1 VTGRGHVLYVTY
13 DGLLEP
19 LGQSQVVTYVERLA
33 RRTAMTVLSFEKPAD
48 LAHADAVQALAERL
62 RAAGVEWR
70 RLTYHKRPSLPAT
83 AWDVGQGIRAARA
96 VRRRRGTTVVHAR
109 GYVPSLMA
117 RALKRSHGV
126 RFLFDMRGFWADE
139 KVDGGHWS
147 RQSLPYR
154 LAKRWERVFF
164 EEADAIVSLTEAG
177 VKNFPS
183 LGYRIAPETLVD
195 VIPTCA
201 DLDAFA
207 PGPHDPALAR
217 RLGLGERLVIGYV
230 GTLSNWYLRHETLA
244 YLGRLVRALPN
255 ACVLFVTRED
265 HAALRRDGE
274 AAGIPAAAMV
284 LAAADFR
291 AMPAH
296 IRLMRLGVFLIK
308 PCFSKTGSAATR
320 LAEFL
325 GTGVPVVINDGIGD
339 SGRIVRDHD
348 VGIVL
353 PAATAEAFDASVPDV
368 RALIFDTGASDRCRA
383 TARRIFDVNDAVV
396 RYHALYDR
404 LGAGPRAA

>member
-1 VTGRGHVLYVTY
+1 MTRGHVLYVTY

-19 LGQSQVVTYVERLA
+19 LGQSQVLTYVERLA
-33 RRTAMTVLSFEKPAD
+33 RQTPMTVLSFEKPAD
-48 LAHADAVQALAERL
+48 LARADAVEAMHERL
-62 RAAGVEWR
+62 RIAGVEWC

-83 AWDVGQGIRAARA
+83 AWDIGQGVRVART

-109 GYVPSLMA
+109 GYVPSVIA

-126 RFLFDMRGFWADE
+126 KFLFDMRGFWADE

-147 RQSLPYR
+147 RTSLPYR

-183 LGYRIAPETLVD
+183 LGYRLQPGALID

-207 PGPHDPALAR
+207 PGPRDETLAR
-217 RLGLGERLVIGYV
+217 RLALGDRFVIGYV
-230 GTLSNWYLRHETLA
+230 GTLSSWYLRHETLA
-244 YLGRLVRALPN
+244 YLAQLARVMPR

-265 HAALRRDGE
+265 HGVLRRDAE
-274 AAGIPAAAMV
+274 RAGI
-284 LAAADFR
+284 AADAIVLTSAEFR
-291 AMPAH
+291 DMPAH
-296 IRLMRLGVFLIK
+296 MRLMRLGVFLIK
-308 PCFSKTGSAATR
+308 PCFSKTGSAATK

-339 SGRIVRDHD
+339 SGRIVRDFEVGVVLPGTTPDAFEASLPD
-348 VGIVL
+348 VG
-353 PAATAEAFDASVPDV
+353 
-368 RALIFDTGASDRCRA
+368 ALIADPRVADRCRT
-383 TARRIFDVNDAVV
+383 TARRIFDVNAGVA
-396 RYHALYDR
+396 RYQALYAR
-404 LGAGPRAA
+404 LGAGERAA

>member
-1 VTGRGHVLYVTY
+1 MTRGHVLYVTY

-19 LGQSQVVTYVERLA
+19 LGQSQVVAYVERLA

-48 LAHADAVQALAERL
+48 LARADAVRAMHERL

-83 AWDVGQGIRAARA
+83 AWDIGQGIRVARA
-96 VRRRRGTTVVHAR
+96 VRRARGTTVVHAR
-109 GYVPSLMA
+109 GYVPSMVA

-126 RFLFDMRGFWADE
+126 SFLFDMRGFWADE

-183 LGYRIAPETLVD
+183 LGYRLRPETLID

-201 DLDAFA
+201 DLDAFV
-207 PGPHDPALAR
+207 PGPRDEALAQ
-217 RLGLGERLVIGYV
+217 RLALGDRFVIGYV

-244 YLGRLVRALPN
+244 YLARLVRAVPR

-265 HAALRRDGE
+265 HGVLRRDAE
-274 AAGIPAAAMV
+274 RAGIPAGAIV
-284 LAAADFR
+284 LTSADFR
-291 AMPAH
+291 DMPAH
-296 IRLMRLGVFLIK
+296 LRLIRLGVFLIK

-339 SGRIVRDHD
+339 SGRIVRDHE
-348 VGIVL
+348 VGVVL
-353 PAATAEAFDASVPDV
+353 PVATSEAFDRSLPDV
-368 RALIFDTGASDRCRA
+368 RALVADPGVAERCRA
-383 TARRIFDVNDAVV
+383 TARRFFDVNEGVA
-396 RYHALYDR
+396 RYHALYAG
-404 LGAGPRAA
+404 LGAGERAA

>member
-1 VTGRGHVLYVTY
+1 MSHVLYVTY

-33 RRTAMTVLSFEKPAD
+33 RFTAMTVLSFEKPAD
-48 LAHADAVQALAERL
+48 LVRSDAVRAMHDRL
-62 RAAGVEWR
+62 QAAGVEWR
-70 RLTYHKRPSLPAT
+70 RLAYHKRPSLPAT
-83 AWDVGQGIRAARA
+83 AWDVGQGIRVARA

-109 GYVPSLMA
+109 GYVPSMVA

-126 RFLFDMRGFWADE
+126 KFLVDMRGFWADE

-154 LAKRWERVFF
+154 LAKRWERRFF

-183 LGYRIAPETLVD
+183 LGYRIPPETLID

-207 PGPHDPALAR
+207 PGPRDEALAQ
-217 RLGLGERLVIGYV
+217 RLALGDRFVIGYV
-230 GTLSNWYLRHETLA
+230 GTLSNWYLRRETLA
-244 YLGRLVRALPN
+244 YMARLVRVVPR
-255 ACVLFVTRED
+255 ACILFVTRED
-265 HAALRRDGE
+265 HGALRRDAE
-274 AAGIPAAAMV
+274 TAGIPAGAIV
-284 LAAADFR
+284 LTRADFR
-291 AMPAH
+291 DMPAH

-339 SGRIVRDHD
+339 SGRIVRDHE
-348 VGIVL
+348 VGVVL
-353 PAATAEAFDASVPDV
+353 PGATPEAFEASLPDV
-368 RALIFDTGASDRCRA
+368 RALIADPLVAGRCRA
-383 TARRIFDVNDAVV
+383 TARRIFDVNEGVA
-396 RYHALYDR
+396 RYHALYAR
-404 LGAGPRAA
+404 LGAGARAA